1 MTWSQ
6 VLKKRQKILGNLSA
20 HIPHALS
27 VQYWKKEKE
36 LQTTVTQED
45 DRNYSNTENKFINLK
60 LLVESEING
69 NNSLLWEEKCGKMKG
84 ILARISMDD
93 IHEIESVTEKQS
105 ESKLW
110 HKARFARVIASTCHD
125 VMTSDEVIGQGLNKD
140 K

>member
-1 MTWSQ
+1 MESSAE
-6 VLKKRQKILGNLSA
+6 KRQKILGNLSGY
-20 HIPHALS
+20 IPHALS

-45 DRNYSNTENKFINLK
+45 DRNSSNTENKFINLK

-69 NNSLLWEEKCGKMKG
+69 NDSLSWEEKCGKMKG

-105 ESKLW
+105 ESELW
-110 HKARFARVIASTCHD
+110 HKGRFVRVTASTCHD
-125 VMTSDEVIGQGLNKD
+125 VMTRMKSLD
-140 K
+140 KYEKK